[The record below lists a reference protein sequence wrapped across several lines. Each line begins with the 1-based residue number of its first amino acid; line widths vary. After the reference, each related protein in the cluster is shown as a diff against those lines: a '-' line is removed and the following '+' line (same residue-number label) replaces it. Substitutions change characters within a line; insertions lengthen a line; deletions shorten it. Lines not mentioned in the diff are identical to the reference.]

1 MTQVI
6 EALPQTE
13 LDALLKRQPGQS
25 RTPPGEMPAH
35 PAESNRPAPATC
47 PNVARATGRDV
58 LLVAVSLGLITGF
71 LESLYWGVKRFVLGE
86 FTYLHREV
94 FWMAP
99 AMYAGIFL
107 TAGLLL
113 IPVVR
118 KVRHPALLTG
128 IVVVLALLAAW
139 CALLLFGWMHTVAQV
154 LLAVGVA
161 AQAGKWFDRNQPRAI
176 QLLRRATCVLVLL
189 TVGIA
194 ALQQSIRSLGESRAM
209 AALPAATDHAPNVL
223 LIVMDTVRADALGT
237 YGAPRAATPNLDR
250 LAQRGVLFENASST
264 APWTLPSTASLMTG
278 RLPSELSADWL
289 SPLDGRF
296 PTLAEFLSGR
306 GYASAGFVANYKY
319 CTEESGL
326 SRGFAHY
333 EDHELSLA
341 ELAECTALG
350 RRLLFSP
357 WLPRLGCYHD
367 PVRKSAADVNAA
379 FLDWLPETATT
390 RSAADEGARPW
401 FAFLNYLDAH
411 DPYAAP
417 PPFNTHRPAD
427 VSQRTML
434 RFWWFLDRSRL
445 QAGDVPLT
453 TGAYADCIRYLDA
466 ELGRLLDSLAARGA
480 LQNTLI
486 IVTADHG
493 EHFGEHGLYL
503 HGNSLYEPLVHVPLL
518 MVWPDRVA
526 DGTRVGAPVS
536 LAAVPATIQ
545 DLLEIDRGPFEAGS
559 LADWWRTP
567 GAPRADRPVMAEVL
581 TPPITPPCQGAS
593 PIFRGSM
600 RSVRLG
606 KYKLIQNADGGV
618 ELFDLTV
625 DPGEQFDLAPMPEW
639 QSTVKQL
646 RSLLGSE
653 A

>member
-1 MTQVI
+1 MPPVM
-6 EALPQTE
+6 EPLPQADLE
-13 LDALLKRQPGQS
+13 ALLKRQQGHSTTPG
-25 RTPPGEMPAH
+25 GMPAR
-35 PAESNRPAPATC
+35 PAESIRPAPATC
-47 PNVARATGRDV
+47 PNIAHVTGRDV

-71 LESLYWGVKRFVLGE
+71 LESLYWGVKRLMGE

-94 FWMAP
+94 YWMAP
-99 AMYAGIFL
+99 AAYAGLFL
-107 TAGLLL
+107 LAGLLCV
-113 IPVVR
+113 PVVR
-118 KVRHPALLTG
+118 RVRHPALLTG
-128 IVVVLALLAAW
+128 IVVVLTLLAAW
-139 CALLLFGWMHTVAQV
+139 CALLLFGWMHTAAQV

-161 AQAGKWFDRNQPRAI
+161 AQTGKWFDRNRPRAL
-176 QLLRRATCVLVLL
+176 QLLRRLTCLLVLSAA
-189 TVGIA
+189 GIA
-194 ALQQSIRSLGESRAM
+194 AVQMSIRSFEESRAI
-209 AALPAATDHAPNVL
+209 AALPAAAEGAPNVL
-223 LIVMDTVRADALGT
+223 LIVLDTVRADALGV

-250 LAQRGVLFENASST
+250 LAQRGVLFDHASST
-264 APWTLPSTASLMTG
+264 APWTLPATASLMTG

-296 PTLAEFLSGR
+296 PTLAEFLSAR

-319 CTEESGL
+319 CTEETGL

-341 ELAECTALG
+341 EFAECTALG

-357 WLPRLGCYHD
+357 WLPQLGCYHD

-379 FLDWLPETATT
+379 FLDWTA
-390 RSAADEGARPW
+390 RQSKRPW

-417 PPFNTHRPAD
+417 PPFDAHRPAD
-427 VSQRTML
+427 AAQRTVL
-434 RFWWFLDRSRL
+434 RFWWFLDRVTL
-445 QAGDVPLT
+445 EPGDVPLNQA
-453 TGAYADCIRYLDA
+453 AYADCIRYLDA
-466 ELGRLLDSLAARGA
+466 ELGRLFDALEQRGA
-480 LQNTLI
+480 LEDTLI

-518 MVWPDRVA
+518 MIWPDQIPHGERV
-526 DGTRVGAPVS
+526 DLPVS

-545 DLLEIDRGPFEAGS
+545 DLVAAGNGPFDGVS
-559 LADWWRTP
+559 LAQAWRS
-567 GAPRADRPVMAEVL
+567 GGDSLADRPVMAEVL

-606 KYKLIQNADGGV
+606 NLKLIQNADGGR
-618 ELFDLTV
+618 ELFDLALDPLEQRNLAPLPEWRSTV
-625 DPGEQFDLAPMPEW
+625 DKLQALLA
-639 QSTVKQL
+639 SD
-646 RSLLGSE
+646 

>member
-1 MTQVI
+1 MPRVI
-6 EALPQTE
+6 EPLPQAE
-13 LDALLKRQPGQS
+13 LDALLKLEPGQS
-25 RTPPGEMPAH
+25 RTPNGMPAR
-35 PAESNRPAPATC
+35 PAESTRPAPATC
-47 PNVARATGRDV
+47 PNIARATRRDV

-71 LESLYWGVKRFVLGE
+71 LESLYWGVKRLLLGD

-113 IPVVR
+113 TPVVR
-118 KVRHPALLTG
+118 RFRHPALLTG
-128 IVVVLALLAAW
+128 IVVVLTLLAAW

-161 AQAGKWFDRNQPRAI
+161 AQLGKWFDRNRPRAL
-176 QLLRRATCVLVLL
+176 QLMRWATCVLVLL

-194 ALQQSIRSLGESRAM
+194 AVQTSIRSLGESRAI
-209 AALPAATDHAPNVL
+209 ATLPAAADDAPNVL
-223 LIVMDTVRADALGT
+223 LIVMDTVRADALGS
-237 YGAPRAATPNLDR
+237 YGAPPTATPNLDR
-250 LAQRGVLFENASST
+250 LAQRGVLFKHASST

-278 RLPSELSADWL
+278 RLPRELSADWW
-289 SPLDGRF
+289 SPLDGSF
-296 PTLAEFLSGR
+296 PTLAEFLSAR

-319 CTEESGL
+319 CTEETGL
-326 SRGFAHY
+326 ARGFAHY

-341 ELAECTALG
+341 EFAECTALG

-357 WLPRLGCYHD
+357 WLPQLGCYHD
-367 PVRKSAADVNAA
+367 PVRKTASDVNAA
-379 FLDWLPETATT
+379 FLEWLPETVA
-390 RSAADEGARPW
+390 SQNAVNAGARPW

-417 PPFNTHRPAD
+417 PPFDAHRPAD

-445 QAGDVPLT
+445 QPGDVPLAT
-453 TGAYADCIRYLDA
+453 DAYADCIRYLDA
-466 ELGRLLDSLAARGA
+466 ELGRLLNSLDQRGA

-503 HGNSLYEPLVHVPLL
+503 HGNSLYEPLIHVPLL
-518 MVWPDRVA
+518 MVWPERIPP
-526 DGTRVGAPVS
+526 GTHVDAPVS
-536 LAAVPATIQ
+536 LVDVPATIQ
-545 DLLEIDRGPFEAGS
+545 GLLEFDDGPFDGKS
-559 LADWWRTP
+559 LAGHWDA
-567 GAPRADRPVMAEVL
+567 GISSADRPVMAEVL

-600 RSVRLG
+600 RSVRQG
-606 KYKLIQNADGGV
+606 RYKLIQNADGGT
-618 ELFDLTV
+618 ELFDLSV

-639 QSTVKQL
+639 QATVQQL
-646 RSLLGSE
+646 RSLLVSGD
-653 A
+653 